1 MNIKHAALSLNEF
14 YKAIN
19 ELPDSLLKSELE
31 AHVQEM
37 VASMLKN
44 CLMRNQQRNFVIKAQ
59 DYHQKQGHFH
69 A

>member
-1 MNIKHAALSLNEF
+1 MNVKQAALSLNEF

-19 ELPDSLLKSELE
+19 EFPEGSLKLELE

-44 CLMRNQQRNFVIKAQ
+44 CLMRNQQKNFSLKSQ
-59 DYHQKQGHFH
+59 EYQHKQGLI
-69 A
+69 